1 VPLEQLLEELLLVLL
16 CFLLPL
22 QLRLLCGDGK
32 NRRIISLMYLV
43 SESLIFFIFFIFF

>member
-22 QLRLLCGDGK
+22 QLRLLCGDEE
-32 NRRIISLMYLV
+32 NRRIISLMYQV
-43 SESLIFFIFFIFF
+43 SESLKKFFFLS